1 MGFLMDL
8 TRRTMT
14 VAGGAF
20 AALGLGSRAQAQAMD
35 GPFRDALTYSDE
47 RGGVSVL
54 VQRGPEVLL
63 EAYANG
69 GGPERDWPIHS
80 GTKSLSGVMAC
91 ELVREGWL
99 DLDAPVSDIITE
111 WQADPAKATITTRGL
126 LNLTSG
132 LVAGGFGAPPTYDEA
147 VAAGLQTAPGAHF
160 EYNPGPF
167 QVWGEMVRRMLA
179 DRGYLPDVL
188 GFYRSRV
195 IDPAAVQVADWR
207 LHGGQPT
214 LPTGVRLTAREWAK
228 WGRWVLDGAG
238 GADLTPC
245 WTGSEA
251 NPGYG
256 LCWWLLRPGLIAPA
270 ARSGMGD
277 DGAEMAERGEDI
289 RLAAGAG
296 EQKLYLLPE
305 RDLLVVRQS
314 RGFGTALAGF
324 VPGWSDTE
332 FMRRVLRG
340 L

>member
-20 AALGLGSRAQAQAMD
+20 AALGFGSRAYAQGLE

-132 LVAGGFGAPPTYDEA
+132 LVAGGFGAPPTYVEA

>member
-8 TRRTMT
+8 TRRT
-14 VAGGAF
+14 VALAGGAA
-20 AALGLGSRAQAQAMD
+20 AALGFGSRAHAQVMD
-35 GPFRDALTYSDE
+35 GPFGDALAYSDE

-54 VQRGPEVLL
+54 IQQGGAVLA
-63 EAYANG
+63 EAYSNG
-69 GGPERDWPIHS
+69 GGAERAWPIHS
-80 GTKSLSGVMAC
+80 GTKSFSGALAC
-91 ELVREGWL
+91 HLVREGWL
-99 DLDAPVSDIITE
+99 DLDQRVADVITE
-111 WQADPAKATITTRGL
+111 WRDDPVKATITVRQL
-126 LNLTSG
+126 LSLTSG
-132 LVAGGFGAPPTYDEA
+132 VVAGGFGAPPTYDEA
-147 VAAGLQTAPGAHF
+147 VAAPLATAPGAHF

-167 QVWGEMVRRMLA
+167 QVWGELVRRLLA
-179 DRGYLPDVL
+179 ERGYLPDVL
-188 GFYRSRV
+188 GFMRSRV
-195 IDPAAVQVADWR
+195 LDPAGVQVADWR

-214 LPTGVRLTAREWAK
+214 LPTGVRMNAREWAK

-238 GADLTPC
+238 GADMTPC
-245 WTGSEA
+245 WTGTEA

-256 LCWWLLRPGLIAPA
+256 LCWWLLRPGLIAPE

-305 RDLLVVRQS
+305 RNLLVVRQS
-314 RGFGTALAGF
+314 RGFGSALAGF
-324 VPGWSDTE
+324 TPGWSDTE

>member
-8 TRRTMT
+8 TRRTVTM
-14 VAGGAF
+14 AGGAF
-20 AALGLGSRAQAQAMD
+20 AALGFGSAARAQTAD
-35 GPFRDALTYSDE
+35 GPFRDALAYSDE

-54 VQRGPEVLL
+54 VQRGGEVLA

-69 GGPERDWPIHS
+69 GGLNQPWAIHS
-80 GTKSLSGVMAC
+80 GTKSFSGVLAC
-91 ELVREGWL
+91 HLVREGWL
-99 DLDAPVSDIITE
+99 DLDAPVSDILTE
-111 WQADPAKATITTRGL
+111 WRADPAKAAITTREL

-132 LVAGGFGAPPTYDEA
+132 CLAGGFGAPPTYDEA
-147 VAAGLQTAPGAHF
+147 VAAPLATPPGTHF

-167 QVWGEMVRRMLA
+167 QVWGEMVRRMLES
-179 DRGYLPDVL
+179 RGYLPDVL
-188 GFYRSRV
+188 GFMRSRV
-195 IDPAAVQVADWR
+195 IDPAGVQVADWR
-207 LHGGQPT
+207 IHGGQPT
-214 LPTGVRLTAREWAK
+214 LPTGVRMTAREWAK

-245 WTGSEA
+245 WAGSA
-251 NPGYG
+251 VNPGYG
-256 LCWWLLRPGLIAPA
+256 LCWWLLRPGLIAPD
-270 ARSGMGD
+270 ARIGMGE

-314 RGFGTALAGF
+314 RGFGAALAGF
-324 VPGWSDTE
+324 TPGWSDTE